1 MPLCACR
8 CPCRLVN
15 AIASEG
21 IQLSNDPLS
30 AAARGMESEN
40 WESAASYGAHS
51 DEEIRLEIENLD
63 LRRLL
68 AKAGI
73 DAAELRVAAQLQRV
87 LLEELHHRVKNTLA
101 AVMAITSQTLRN
113 TDSIEHARES
123 ISNRLLALGR
133 VHDLLLRV
141 NWSSTPFGEI
151 VKTAVE
157 PYDREGTSRFDVLS
171 AGVDVS
177 SAAVLPLALVLN
189 ELCTNALKYGAL
201 SMRTGR
207 VAIAASVD
215 ASREQFRLSWSESG
229 GPRVNPPTRQGFGS
243 QLIDRI
249 VGQLRGKADL
259 AFAPTGVSCVVA
271 IPMLSL
277 SS

>member
-1 MPLCACR
+1 M
-8 CPCRLVN
+8 
-15 AIASEG
+15 
-21 IQLSNDPLS
+21 
-30 AAARGMESEN
+30 
-40 WESAASYGAHS
+40 HS

-113 TDSIEHARES
+113 AQSIDHAREA

-141 NWSSTPFGEI
+141 NWSSTPFVEI

-157 PYDREGTSRFDVLS
+157 PYDREGETRFDVES

-177 SAAVLPLALVLN
+177 PAAVLPLALVLN

-215 ASREQFRLSWSESG
+215 APQQQFRLSWNESG
-229 GPRVNPPTRQGFGS
+229 GPRVAPPTRQGFGS
-243 QLIDRI
+243 DLIDRI
-249 VGQLRGKADL
+249 VRQLSGQADL
-259 AFAPTGVSCVVA
+259 AFAPAGVTCIVA
-271 IPMLSL
+271 IPLLSL
-277 SS
+277 SG